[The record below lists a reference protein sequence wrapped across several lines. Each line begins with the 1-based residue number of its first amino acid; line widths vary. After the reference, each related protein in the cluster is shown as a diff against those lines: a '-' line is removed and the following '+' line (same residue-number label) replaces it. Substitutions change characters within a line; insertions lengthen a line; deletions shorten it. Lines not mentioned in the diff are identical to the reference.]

1 MKSKQIFKIAIL
13 TVLVQLSIDLTAQK
27 SLVKAVYNSNYPKII
42 LLNNN
47 QTTSVKKDYNNQR
60 ALAFAY
66 CQSEM
71 IDKAFASYGIL
82 FSNYA
87 NQVDDLD
94 RLYFSLSARKLGKY
108 TLSDSLMLMLKST
121 AYASKPIFPELN
133 QELADAL
140 GSDAE
145 YWSENDFDSFY
156 VMKKFPSESK
166 GSEFALVPDKKGNVY
181 FSKQYQKGLQLS
193 LSAWNHKPYYAIFK
207 AKYADST
214 YLNPVSL
221 TNNKKKLH
229 QYVSYYDINTGW
241 IYITRNS
248 EKLNSKRE
256 RVLKVLAVRQNPIT
270 KEWKEIEFKFNN
282 PEYSVSNFIISPD
295 RKKIIFVSDNP
306 SGFGK
311 SDLWEAPIFSE
322 NENGLQLGEM
332 SNMGSEINTMLRDN
346 FPSYSDSGVLYF
358 SSEGHFGFGG
368 LDIFLYDSS
377 VGCVNLGKPVN
388 SRFDDFAAQI
398 HDRDRWGTL
407 TSNRESDGTD
417 DNNYFF
423 RWSPEL
429 EKAFGN
435 DAPYIVAIVKDAV
448 TGKPITNTEV
458 AFDNINDPELAIKL
472 KTDAE
477 GKAKFEYIPTSD
489 SNHQDIQLS
498 AHPCGYR
505 YVIQKEI
512 VPTEITKD
520 TSFVLL
526 AAPFRVGDELGK
538 LFDIKPIFYQKGQF
552 TITTESKFEL
562 DKLVVIL
569 QDNPGIN
576 VELGSHTDSRA
587 DAAFNLK
594 LSESRAKA
602 AYDYVVKRGVPTNRI
617 SYKGYGETKLFNK
630 CKDGVPCTDLQ
641 HEANRRTE
649 FIIRKMVP
657 CDGSAPEIIA
667 SENTSTSTESS
678 GTDAKNNASN
688 NGSNN
693 NQSETSNSNTTSGNT
708 ASNDKTLGNNGS
720 TESKSDLNKGA
731 LICGDFD
738 GDNIPDYLDSD
749 SDNDGLPDATEGK
762 LDFDGDGMPN
772 FVDKDSDNDGI
783 ADAIE
788 RAGDVD
794 KDGRP
799 NCLDLDSDN
808 DGIEDKVE
816 GTVDTDRDGT
826 PNYQD
831 SDSDGDGIND
841 RAEGIDDFDKDG
853 TPNYLDLDSDGDGI
867 NDAVEGRMDVDHDG
881 KSNFLDLDS
890 DGDTIPDAQ
899 EKGNGA
905 TPQDYDK
912 DGKPDYIDTDSD
924 EDGLPDKVEAPACL
938 TNNVSVMPETSSHVG
953 NTGTQHNNQTTTT
966 TAPAYT
972 GKVDCRVQFI
982 ISKQKMDV
990 KAFETKGVGK
1000 VFEYYQNGYYKY
1012 TSAAVFASE
1021 EAASAEKARLRS
1033 LGYADAFVV
1042 VFQGGLR
1049 VK

>member
-1 MKSKQIFKIAIL
+1 MKFNQILKLTFLTFVLKTV
-13 TVLVQLSIDLTAQK
+13 TVLNAQK

-42 LLNNN
+42 ELNNF
-47 QTTSVKKDYNNQR
+47 QTTAVKKDYNNQR

-71 IDKAFASYGIL
+71 IDKAMLAYGEL
-82 FSNYA
+82 FNNYSS
-87 NQVDDLD
+87 QVDDLD
-94 RLYFSLSARKLGKY
+94 RLYYSLSARKAGKY
-108 TLSDSLMLMLKST
+108 QFSDSMLLQLKSG
-121 AYASKPIFPELN
+121 AYNAKPLFPELN
-133 QELADAL
+133 QELVDAL
-140 GSDAE
+140 GKDVE
-145 YWSENDFDSFY
+145 YWSENNFDTFY
-156 VMKKFPSESK
+156 VMKKFPSETD
-166 GSEFALVPDKKGNVY
+166 GSEFAIVPDKKGNVY
-181 FSKQYQKGLQLS
+181 FSRQFQKGLQLS

-207 AKYADST
+207 AKYADSL
-214 YLNPVSL
+214 YSNSSAI

-229 QYVSYYDINTGW
+229 QYVSYVDINTGW
-241 IYITRNS
+241 IYITRNA
-248 EKLNSKRE
+248 EKLNSKKE
-256 RVLKVLAVRQNPIT
+256 RVLQILAIRQNPIT

-282 PEYSVSNFIISPD
+282 PEYSVSNLIISPD
-295 RKKIIFVSDNP
+295 RKKVIFVSDNP

-311 SDLWEAPIFSE
+311 SDLWEAPIVSE
-322 NENGLQLGEM
+322 NEKGLQLGEM
-332 SNMGSEINTMLRDN
+332 MNMGSEINTVLRDN
-346 FPSYSDSGVLYF
+346 FPSYSDSGILYF

-368 LDIFLYDSS
+368 LDIFFYDSS
-377 VGCVNLGKPVN
+377 IGCVNLGKPVN

-407 TSNRESDGTD
+407 TSNRETDGTD

-423 RWSPEL
+423 RWSPLL
-429 EKAFGN
+429 EKAMGK
-435 DAPYIVAIVKDAV
+435 DVPYVIAIVKDAA
-448 TGKPITNTEV
+448 TGKPIANAEV
-458 AFDNINDPELAIKL
+458 AFDNINDPELAIKV
-472 KTDAE
+472 KTDSE
-477 GKAKFEYIPTSD
+477 GKAKFEFIPTSD

-498 AHPCGYR
+498 THPCGYR

-512 VPTEITKD
+512 LSSDLEKD
-520 TSFVLL
+520 TVFVLN
-526 AAPFRVGDELGK
+526 AAPFKVGDELGK
-538 LFDIKPIFYQKGQF
+538 LFDIKPIFYHKGEYN
-552 TITTESKFEL
+552 ITTESKFEL

-587 DAAFNLK
+587 DANFNLK
-594 LSESRAKA
+594 LSENRAKA
-602 AYDYVVKRGVPTNRI
+602 AYDYVIKRGVPNNRI
-617 SYKGYGETKLFNK
+617 SYKGYGETKLFNQ
-630 CKDGVPCTDLQ
+630 CKDGVNCTDAQ

-649 FIIRKMVP
+649 FIIRRMIP
-657 CDGSAPEIIA
+657 CDGSKEEIIA
-667 SENTSTSTESS
+667 SENTSSQDNNAASS
-678 GTDAKNNASN
+678 NNSGSENASN
-688 NGSNN
+688 SSAQNGATEAS
-693 NQSETSNSNTTSGNT
+693 SKGISNSTNNE
-708 ASNDKTLGNNGS
+708 SNG
-720 TESKSDLNKGA
+720 DLSKGA

-783 ADAIE
+783 ADAVE
-788 RAGDVD
+788 RAGDAD

-799 NCLDLDSDN
+799 NYLDVDSDN
-808 DGIEDKVE
+808 DGIEDKNE
-816 GTVDTDRDGT
+816 GTLDSDKDGT

-831 SDSDGDGIND
+831 ADSDGDGITD
-841 RAEGIDDFDKDG
+841 RAEGVDDFDKDG
-853 TPNYLDLDSDGDGI
+853 ISNYLDLDSDGDGI

-881 KSNFLDLDS
+881 KPNFLDLDS
-890 DGDTIPDAQ
+890 DGDTIPDSQ
-899 EKGNGA
+899 ERGNGA
-905 TPQDYDK
+905 QPQDYDK

-938 TNNVSVMPETSSHVG
+938 TNGNVSVMPDNSVSSSV
-953 NTGTQHNNQTTTT
+953 NSNNQQHGSTST
-966 TAPAYT
+966 PAYS

-990 KAFETKGVGK
+990 SAFESKGVGK

-1042 VFQGGLR
+1042 VFQGGVR

>member
-1 MKSKQIFKIAIL
+1 MKSKQIFKIAFL
-13 TVLVQLSIDLTAQK
+13 AFLVQVTVNVTAQK

-42 LLNNN
+42 QLNNN
-47 QTTSVKKDYNNQR
+47 QTVAVKKDYNNQR

-66 CQSEM
+66 CQSELL
-71 IDKAFASYGIL
+71 DKAFASYNVL
-82 FSNYA
+82 FSSYSS
-87 NQVDDLD
+87 QVDDLD
-94 RLYFSLSARKLGKY
+94 KLYYSLSARKLGKY
-108 TLSDSLMLMLKST
+108 KLSDSLMLLLKSG

-140 GSDAE
+140 NTDSE

-156 VMKKFPSESK
+156 VMKKFPSEST
-166 GSEFALVPDKKGNVY
+166 GSEFALVPDKKGNVF

-207 AKYADST
+207 AKYADSS
-214 YLNPVSL
+214 YVNPVSL

-241 IYITRNS
+241 IYITRNA
-248 EKLNSKRE
+248 EKLNAKKE

-282 PEYSVSNFIISPD
+282 SEYSVSNLVISPD
-295 RKKIIFVSDNP
+295 RKKVIFVSDNP

-311 SDLWEAPIFSE
+311 SDLWEAPIISE

-332 SNMGSEINTMLRDN
+332 SNMGPEINTILRDN
-346 FPSYSDSGVLYF
+346 FPTYSDSGVLYF

-368 LDIFLYDSS
+368 LDVFFYDSA

-407 TSNRESDGTD
+407 TSNRETDGTD

-429 EKAFGN
+429 EKAFGD
-435 DAPYIVAIVKDAV
+435 DAPYIVAVVKDAL
-448 TGKPITNTEV
+448 TGKPLANVDV
-458 AFDNINDPELAIKL
+458 AFDNINDPELAVKL
-472 KTDAE
+472 KTDSE
-477 GKAKFEYIPTSD
+477 GRAKFEYIPTSD
-489 SNHQDIQLS
+489 SDHQDIQLS

-512 VPTEITKD
+512 VPTEITND
-520 TSFVLL
+520 TAFVLL
-526 AAPFRVGDELGK
+526 AAPFKVGDELGK
-538 LFDIKPIFYQKGQF
+538 LFDIKPIYYQKGQYS
-552 TITTESKFEL
+552 ITTESKFEL

-576 VELGSHTDSRA
+576 VELGSHTDARA

-594 LSESRAKA
+594 LSENRAKA
-602 AYDYVVKRGVPTNRI
+602 AYDYVIKRGVPSNRI
-617 SYKGYGETKLFNK
+617 AYKGYGESKLVNN
-630 CKDGVPCTDLQ
+630 CKDGVNCSDLQ

-657 CDGSAPEIIA
+657 CDGSSQEIIA
-667 SENTSTSTESS
+667 SENNNTESETNN
-678 GTDAKNNASN
+678 GTKGNASNNASSNNQNNAANNGTTTGTGSVASN
-688 NGSNN
+688 NGSN
-693 NQSETSNSNTTSGNT
+693 ET
-708 ASNDKTLGNNGS
+708 
-720 TESKSDLNKGA
+720 KSDLNKGA

-783 ADAIE
+783 ADAVE

-799 NCLDLDSDN
+799 NYLDADSDN
-808 DGIEDKVE
+808 DGIDDKSE
-816 GTVDTDRDGT
+816 GTLDSDKDGT

-841 RAEGIDDFDKDG
+841 RAEGVDDFDKDG
-853 TPNYLDLDSDGDGI
+853 ISNYLDLDSDGDGI

-905 TPQDYDK
+905 TPQDFDK
-912 DGKPDYIDTDSD
+912 DGKPDFIDTDSD

-938 TNNVSVMPETSSHVG
+938 TNNVSVMPETNSHSTSV
-953 NTGTQHNNQTTTT
+953 NSQNS
-966 TAPAYT
+966 APTYT

-990 KAFETKGVGK
+990 KTFESKGVGK
-1000 VFEYYQNGYYKY
+1000 VFEYYQNGYFKY

-1021 EAASAEKARLRS
+1021 EAAAAEKARLRS

-1042 VFQGGLR
+1042 VFQGGVR